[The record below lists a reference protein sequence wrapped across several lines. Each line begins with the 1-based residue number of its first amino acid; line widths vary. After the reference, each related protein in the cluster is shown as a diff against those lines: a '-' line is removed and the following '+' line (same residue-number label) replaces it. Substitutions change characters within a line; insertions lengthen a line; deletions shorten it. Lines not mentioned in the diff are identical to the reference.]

1 MKIGV
6 VTFWWTCDNY
16 GQLLQAYGLQLVLRE
31 MGHEPF
37 IIKYDRRRDVDHSLK
52 ARLHT
57 LKDILLLRCSI
68 KTVFN
73 RKNEF
78 TENDLRKFSMFRDRY
93 LNFSKLYTTYE
104 ELKTDPPL
112 ADVYIVGSD
121 QVWHFP
127 SRLFYKLKNWANVY
141 FLNFGS
147 ESIKRISYAASFSLD
162 DISTDFCKFITPLLK
177 RFSLVTV
184 RETSGISICKKCL
197 VKFPL
202 LALDPTLLLTSN
214 QWRSLASDIS
224 YPSNML
230 LCYLLA
236 NQCTISF
243 DEVYN
248 FSLKYGWNI
257 KYIASQGQKATYDAI
272 TPSIEEF
279 LSLVSSARF
288 VVTNSFHGTVFSIIF
303 NIPFLVIPLCGEF
316 QSMNDR
322 IFTLLK
328 IFQLEDRI
336 YSTTEDLY
344 NQLQMNIKWESVNN
358 ILSERRR
365 EMLDL
370 LDTHINS

>member
-6 VTFWWTCDNY
+6 VTFWWTSDNY
-16 GQLLQAYGLQLVLRE
+16 GQLLQAYGLQMVLRE

-37 IIKYDRRRDVDHSLK
+37 IIKYDRRNDVDHSLK
-52 ARLHT
+52 ARIHT

-68 KTVFN
+68 KKIIN

-78 TENDLRKFSMFRDRY
+78 TENDLRNFSMFRDRY

-127 SRLFYKLKNWANVY
+127 SKSFYKLKNWANVY

-147 ESIKRISYAASFSLD
+147 ESIKRMSYAASFSLN
-162 DISTDFCKFITPLLK
+162 DISTDFCRFITPLLK

-184 RETSGISICKKCL
+184 RETSGISICEKCL
-197 VKFPL
+197 VKSPL

-214 QWRSLASDIS
+214 QWRSLALDIS

-230 LCYLLA
+230 LCYLLGNRCA
-236 NQCTISF
+236 ISF
-243 DEVYN
+243 DEIYN
-248 FSLKYGWNI
+248 FSLKCDWNI
-257 KYIASQGQKATYDAI
+257 KYIASQGQKATYDAV

-279 LSLVSSARF
+279 LSLVSSAKF

-303 NIPFLVIPLCGEF
+303 NVPFLVIPLCGEF

-322 IFTLLK
+322 IFTLLEM
-328 IFQLEDRI
+328 FELEDRI
-336 YSTTEDLY
+336 YSTTEDFY
-344 NQLQMNIKWESVNN
+344 NQLQMNINWESVNN
-358 ILSERRR
+358 ILLERRK

-370 LDTHINS
+370 LNSHINI